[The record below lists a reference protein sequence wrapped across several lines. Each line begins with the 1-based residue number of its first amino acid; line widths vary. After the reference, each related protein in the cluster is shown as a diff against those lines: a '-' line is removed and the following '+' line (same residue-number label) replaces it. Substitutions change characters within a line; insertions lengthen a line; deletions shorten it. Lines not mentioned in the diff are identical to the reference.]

1 MGGAGHSD
9 AVAPHHPAG
18 VARVYR
24 MPHNNSLAFSG
35 FETGK
40 CCPKHDIVSETVWL
54 GSRDIFFYLEKG
66 RKLRTKQGHNYSRIG
81 NRTYGLSNCTTE
93 SGHK

>member
-1 MGGAGHSD
+1 
-9 AVAPHHPAG
+9 
-18 VARVYR
+18 

-54 GSRDIFFYLEKG
+54 GSRDIFFIW
-66 RKLRTKQGHNYSRIG
+66 RKAENSVQNKDI
-81 NRTYGLSNCTTE
+81 TTVE
-93 SGHK
+93 